1 MGYIYMKLK
10 QKKEAFIAYEKALKY
25 DKEDFM
31 TWLEYSSALEG
42 ENSDK
47 SLRGYQQALELIKK

>member
-47 SLRGYQQALELIKK
+47 SLRGYQ